1 MLKNINQIITK
12 EEIKKIKEIEENEL
26 LIYMNTLFKKNI
38 HEALENEKQKEDLKT
53 NFSEFRITEENGI
66 IKTEFKGKT
75 IDLMKMFIKA
85 FLENKEFKTIVLN
98 LCRLNFVYTKN
109 EIKEIF
115 KINKSDQ
122 NEYSK
127 RKRKF

>member
-1 MLKNINQIITK
+1 MLKNINHIITK

-115 KINKSDQ
+115 KINKSDNQ
-122 NEYSK
+122 NEK
-127 RKRKF
+127 

>member
-1 MLKNINQIITK
+1 MLKNINHIITK

-66 IKTEFKGKT
+66 IRTEFKGKT

-115 KINKSDQ
+115 KINKSDNQ
-122 NEYSK
+122 NEK
-127 RKRKF
+127 

>member
-66 IKTEFKGKT
+66 IKSEFKGKT
-75 IDLMKMFIKA
+75 IDLMKLF
-85 FLENKEFKTIVLN
+85 
-98 LCRLNFVYTKN
+98 
-109 EIKEIF
+109 
-115 KINKSDQ
+115 
-122 NEYSK
+122 
-127 RKRKF
+127 

>member
-1 MLKNINQIITK
+1 MLKNINHIITK

-122 NEYSK
+122 NEHSK
-127 RKRKF
+127 K